1 MPIDLVIFDCDGV
14 LVDSEQIAIQVDQEV
29 LHNLGWQIS
38 IAEIVDR
45 FVGRSNSHF
54 KFEVEKYLDIKLPEN
69 WSDQLTEKYRER
81 FAAELRPIAG
91 VSEVLAELPYKY
103 CVASS
108 GSIEK
113 MRFTLGHTGLLPKF
127 DGKLFSAEQVIHG
140 KPAPDLFLLAAKT
153 MGALPQHCVVIEDSP
168 AGLQAARAAGMRS
181 IAYSGGL
188 VPEEKLTALGV
199 PIIRKMTN
207 LIEALSAV

>member
-54 KFEVEKYLDIKLPEN
+54 KFEVENYLDIKLPEN

-140 KPAPDLFLLAAKT
+140 KPAPDLFLMAATT
-153 MGALPQHCVVIEDSP
+153 MKVKPQNCVVVEDSP
-168 AGLQAARAAGMRS
+168 AGLQAAAEAGMRA

-188 VPEEKLTALGV
+188 VSEDKLATFGF
-199 PIIRKMTN
+199 PIIWQMVDLPKE
-207 LIEALSAV
+207 LAAL